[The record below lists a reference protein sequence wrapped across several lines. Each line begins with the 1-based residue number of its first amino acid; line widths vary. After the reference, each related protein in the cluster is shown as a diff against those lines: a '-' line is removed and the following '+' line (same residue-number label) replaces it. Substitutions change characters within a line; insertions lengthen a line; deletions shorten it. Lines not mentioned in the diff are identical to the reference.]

1 MNTRCEFS
9 APRIFDGENWHVDSR
24 LVIGNGRVE
33 TIAPGGDA
41 KGGTNTNLAHGM
53 LVPGFVDIQVN
64 GGGGVLL
71 NEQADVAAIRTICAV
86 HARFGSTSV
95 LPTLITDT
103 PRVRDA
109 AIAAAIEAQK
119 QQVPGFAGLHLEGP
133 HLSIARK
140 GAHDASLIRPM
151 REDDVQVLLRAGDA
165 LDRLIVTVASENVTP
180 EQVATLTGAGIGIS
194 IGHSDAPLQDVR
206 ALLDAGAS
214 LFTHLFNAM
223 SPLTSRAPGMV
234 GAALGSPTAAA
245 SIIADGF
252 HVHPESIRIAM
263 AAKSDP
269 AQLFLISD
277 AMSCVGTDATQFV
290 LNGRTITR
298 SNGRLTLADGTLAG
312 ADLELS
318 SALRYVV
325 NTLGAPLERGLRM
338 VTSYPARAARLEGRG
353 VLTAGGRADFLWLDD
368 ALNVQQVWIGGN
380 AVSLSSPAP
389 AHERGAQ
396 AIRVAKG

>member
-1 MNTRCEFS
+1 MNEQCEFS

-24 LVIGNGRVE
+24 LVTVNGRIE
-33 TIAPGGDA
+33 SIEPGAHVQQSTG
-41 KGGTNTNLAHGM
+41 KRCTNGM

-71 NEQADVAAIRTICAV
+71 NEQTDLAAIRTICSA

-109 AIAAAIEAQK
+109 AIAAAIDAQK
-119 QQVPGFAGLHLEGP
+119 QRVPGFAGLHLEGP

-140 GAHDASLIRPM
+140 GAHDPSLIRPM
-151 REDDVQVLLRAGDA
+151 QEDDVQVLIRAAHA
-165 LDRLIVTVASENVTP
+165 LDRLIVTVASENVSP
-180 EQVATLTGAGIGIS
+180 EQVATLTAAGIRIS

-234 GAALGSPTAAA
+234 GAALGSSTAAA

-252 HVHPESIRIAM
+252 HVHPETIRIAM
-263 AAKSDP
+263 AAKTDP

-277 AMSCVGTDATQFV
+277 AMSCVGTDVHSFV

-298 SNGRLTLADGTLAG
+298 TNGKLTLSDGTLAG

-318 SALRYVV
+318 SALRYIVNVV
-325 NTLGAPLERGLRM
+325 GAPLERGLKM
-338 VTSYPARAARLEGRG
+338 VTSYPARAAGLEGRG
-353 VLTAGGRADFLWLDD
+353 VLKPGARADFVWLDD

-380 AVSLSSPAP
+380 ALCLPASD
-389 AHERGAQ
+389 GAGGTQ
-396 AIRVAKG
+396 AARAGNG